1 MRRDRQHTSTIH
13 ILDRYV
19 RLSSLRSSVVLN
31 LRSLRVTRTL
41 CFVLDRAVVYLLSPF
56 FSRRRCRSLFTSLRA
71 HSPYSKI
78 CLPISRDRPFGATGC
93 SRVPIVGA
101 HNTTRATVDRA
112 HLVSSNGG
120 RTAVTRGNDAREKAS
135 TSYTQHT
142 RARALASSSSTGTAV
157 SSSCVFARVQD
168 TNHRAQ
174 HPRSTMGDPRPTAP
188 PPRRI
193 AVRRRK

>member
-1 MRRDRQHTSTIH
+1 MATLDAKCDATSTHDTCTRYVRISSS
-13 ILDRYV
+13 ILVVLNFPSSLCFLLDRYLFF
-19 RLSSLRSSVVLN
+19 LSSTVSV
-31 LRSLRVTRTL
+31 SLL
-41 CFVLDRAVVYLLSPF
+41 VVPYSPF
-56 FSRRRCRSLFTSLRA
+56 
-71 HSPYSKI
+71 PEI
-78 CLPISRDRPFGATGC
+78 CLPSGRDRPFGATGC

-101 HNTTRATVDRA
+101 HNATRAAIDKA

-120 RTAVTRGNDAREKAS
+120 RTAVTRGNDAREEAS
-135 TSYTQHT
+135 TSYGHT
-142 RARALASSSSTGTAV
+142 NTHARAFASSSSTGTAV

-168 TNHRAQ
+168 TYHRAQ